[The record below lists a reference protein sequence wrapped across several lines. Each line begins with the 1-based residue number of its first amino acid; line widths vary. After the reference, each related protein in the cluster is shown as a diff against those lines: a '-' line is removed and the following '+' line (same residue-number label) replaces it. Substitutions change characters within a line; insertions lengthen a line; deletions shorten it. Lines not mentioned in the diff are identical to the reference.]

1 MSFKGKT
8 VVITGG
14 ASGIGF
20 LTGKNMAHE
29 GAKVVLVDV
38 NEEALSRC
46 VEELRAIPAE
56 VLGFAIDVR
65 DYPSVC
71 RVRDETVK
79 AFGSIDVL
87 VCCAGGA
94 EMRLCNQDGPFW
106 ETPIDVYDFSIDLN
120 LKGVLYFDHAV
131 MSQMVKQNSGVII
144 HLGSIT
150 GADGCR
156 SNVGYSTSKSALM
169 NGMTRSIALAGAE
182 HHIRCVCVAPGPVLT
197 RTGMA
202 NMKTLEG
209 RAAQPQEIVDLILY
223 VASEK
228 GDFINGTTFLI
239 DGGRHIMVNKW

>member
-94 EMRLCNQDGPFW
+94 EMRLCHQNGPFW
-106 ETPIDVYDFSIDLN
+106 EAPIDVYDFSIDLN

-144 HLGSIT
+144 
-150 GADGCR
+150 
-156 SNVGYSTSKSALM
+156 
-169 NGMTRSIALAGAE
+169 
-182 HHIRCVCVAPGPVLT
+182 
-197 RTGMA
+197 
-202 NMKTLEG
+202 
-209 RAAQPQEIVDLILY
+209 
-223 VASEK
+223 
-228 GDFINGTTFLI
+228 
-239 DGGRHIMVNKW
+239 